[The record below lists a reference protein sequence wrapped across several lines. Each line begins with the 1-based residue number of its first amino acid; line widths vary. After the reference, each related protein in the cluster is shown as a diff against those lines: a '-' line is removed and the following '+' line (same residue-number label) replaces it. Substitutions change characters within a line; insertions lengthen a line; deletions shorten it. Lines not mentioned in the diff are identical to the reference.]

1 MKGTHL
7 HALDVEA
14 AQPTAHLTGGAIC
27 EGDRKAA
34 TGIVGTCGYPVG
46 DSVGDG
52 TSLARACTGQHDNR
66 ALDCLGYRPLL
77 VVEARQDARRGV
89 LHAAT
94 LLAMSDI
101 ASAENPTMYSTVWCG
116 YCQRLKAQLG
126 REGITFNEIDIE
138 NDPEAAAFVESVN
151 GGNQTV
157 PTVVFADGTAMT
169 NPTAKQVK
177 EKLGL

>member
-1 MKGTHL
+1 
-7 HALDVEA
+7 
-14 AQPTAHLTGGAIC
+14 
-27 EGDRKAA
+27 
-34 TGIVGTCGYPVG
+34 
-46 DSVGDG
+46 
-52 TSLARACTGQHDNR
+52 
-66 ALDCLGYRPLL
+66 
-77 VVEARQDARRGV
+77 
-89 LHAAT
+89 
-94 LLAMSDI
+94 MSDI

-126 REGITFNEIDIE
+126 REGITFNGIDIE
-138 NDPEAAAFVESVN
+138 NDPAAAAFVESVN